1 MQFPGKVLAR
11 GLHLK
16 KKMVYN
22 TSKLEEINVL
32 ASEADWAWPE
42 ALQRIFQPRGVN
54 LLMAQ
59 SADQFINVIGR
70 KRIHTAIVD
79 ADSEEFN
86 GIIIVKIIRMNYPSL
101 PCIMLTSEAKET
113 VLSEAL
119 QLDVFSVIGKPVDM
133 SILQKQ
139 LNRLF
144 LKMYDSNIFG

>member
-1 MQFPGKVLAR
+1 
-11 GLHLK
+11 
-16 KKMVYN
+16 MVYEP
-22 TSKLEEINVL
+22 SKLEEISIL

-42 ALQRIFQPRGVN
+42 SLHRIFRPRGVN

-59 SADQFINVIGR
+59 SADQFINIIGSR
-70 KRIHTAIVD
+70 RIHTAIVD

-86 GIIIVKIIRMNYPSL
+86 GLVIVKIIRMNYPLL
-101 PCIMLTSEAKET
+101 PCIMLTSQARET

-133 SILQKQ
+133 SILQRQ

>member
-1 MQFPGKVLAR
+1 
-11 GLHLK
+11 
-16 KKMVYN
+16 MVYGP
-22 TSKLEEINVL
+22 SKLEEISVL

-59 SADQFINVIGR
+59 SADEFIDVIGSR
-70 KRIHTAIVD
+70 RIHTAIVD

-86 GIIIVKIIRMNYPSL
+86 GLVIVRIIRMNYPLL
-101 PCIMLTSEAKET
+101 PCIMLTSDVECAI
-113 VLSEAL
+113 LSEAL
-119 QLDVFSVIGKPVDM
+119 RLDVFSVIGKPVDM
-133 SILQKQ
+133 NILQRQ